1 MIDHPANAF
10 VVWDTPP
17 GPAVEIQVNFG
28 VYAGREVTAA
38 EIDNLAEWLL
48 DEVPSVSVISEQRY
62 EIGND
67 AKAVVH
73 LVRVELSEEQAP
85 VGAYERA
92 VLEERLLERVRYWQ
106 RRCIADRH
114 DAVLDLP

>member
-1 MIDHPANAF
+1 M
-10 VVWDTPP
+10 
-17 GPAVEIQVNFG
+17 EIHVNFG

-48 DEVPSVSVISEQRY
+48 DEVPSISVISEQRH
-62 EIGND
+62 EIGGD

-73 LVRVELSEEQAP
+73 VVRVELDEEEAP
-85 VGAYERA
+85 AGAYERA

-106 RRCIADRH
+106 QRCIVDRH
-114 DAVLDLP
+114 SALLDQP

>member
-1 MIDHPANAF
+1 MVDQPANAF
-10 VVWDTPP
+10 VVWETPP
-17 GPAVEIQVNFG
+17 APAVEIHVNFG

-62 EIGND
+62 EIGGG
-67 AKAVVH
+67 ARAVVH
-73 LVRVELSEEQAP
+73 VVRVELAEDQAP
-85 VGAYERA
+85 AGPYERA

-114 DAVLDLP
+114 SALLDLP